1 MESKNKSIVLQILHA
16 ERQQNRTLERE
27 IKVKIIIILIFLF
40 IVYLLGYFA
49 GYRQCED
56 MTQKV
61 INQIMEECEE
71 KKVHKIKEP
80 NKFD

>member
-1 MESKNKSIVLQILHA
+1 MEIIIVL
-16 ERQQNRTLERE
+16 
-27 IKVKIIIILIFLF
+27 IILFLA
-40 IVYLLGYFA
+40 YLFGYFA

-80 NKFD
+80 NTFNE